1 MPNLL
6 SETPVQYGRIN
17 LLKLIEKLAKANP
30 SGKWSRQ
37 IERMNCDKE
46 GNVLCRDMP
55 YMHVETFKLDGI
67 PVIEFERTGRGTFA
81 RDIRKKGE
89 E

>member
-1 MPNLL
+1 
-6 SETPVQYGRIN
+6 
-17 LLKLIEKLAKANP
+17 
-30 SGKWSRQ
+30 
-37 IERMNCDKE
+37 MNCDKE